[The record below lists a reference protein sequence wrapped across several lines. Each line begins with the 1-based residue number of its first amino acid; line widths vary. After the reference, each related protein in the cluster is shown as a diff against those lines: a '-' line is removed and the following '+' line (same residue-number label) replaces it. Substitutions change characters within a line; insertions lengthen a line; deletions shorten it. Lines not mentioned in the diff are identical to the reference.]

1 MTEPL
6 PFEDDQNAPAPF
18 GGSVV
23 QAAQVSG
30 NRPERVEWFR
40 TLGLGLFI
48 HWSVD
53 SQLGMVISHS
63 LVGASDDYV
72 RRYFEELPKTFCP
85 EHFAPDEWARLAK
98 VCGFRYM
105 VFTTKHHNGFCM
117 FETATTDFGVM
128 HTPYQ
133 QDITRQV
140 VEAFRKQGI
149 AIGFYFSPDDFSV
162 LRRQG
167 IEIARGRQE
176 VDPLHNP
183 DLMALNRAQ
192 LRELLTHYGPVDLLF
207 FDGQAEGLK
216 QLAWE
221 LQPDVV
227 VTRGDMATPEQRL
240 PDRALPGPWES
251 CITMGTAWQYQP
263 TNETY
268 KSGRDLILLLAE
280 ARAKGGN
287 LLLNVGPKPDGMLP
301 EEQVSRLMELG
312 LWNFVNAEAVF
323 GTEACALTREPGAWY
338 TCRSDT
344 VYAILSDIDWTGAE
358 DTTGH
363 NFARGQRTYG
373 KRAAVTLRHVRTG
386 PESVV
391 SVLGQSGRHL
401 EYNDAADPAP
411 RWQQDDAGLHVSI
424 MSSQR
429 IYDAWGWNNPV
440 VLKITQA
447 SVPVAGPQV

>member
-1 MTEPL
+1 MTA

-30 NRPERVEWFR
+30 NRPDRVAWFK

-63 LVGASDDYV
+63 LVGASADYV
-72 RRYFEELPKTFCP
+72 RRYFDELPGTFCP
-85 EHFAPDEWARLAK
+85 ERFAPDEWARLAK
-98 VCGFRYM
+98 VCGFRYV

-117 FETATTDFGVM
+117 FATSTTDYDVM
-128 HTPYQ
+128 HTPYGR
-133 QDITRQV
+133 DITQQV
-140 VEAFRKQGI
+140 VAAFRKQGL

-162 LRRQG
+162 LHRQG

-287 LLLNVGPKPDGMLP
+287 LLLNVGPKPDGALP
-301 EEQVSRLMELG
+301 EEQIGRLMELG
-312 LWNFVNAEAVF
+312 LWNFINAEAVF
-323 GTEACALTREPGAWY
+323 GVEPCALVREPGAWY
-338 TCRSDT
+338 TRSGDT
-344 VYAILSDIDWTGAE
+344 VYAILTDIDWAQAE

-363 NFARGQRTYG
+363 SFAAGPRTYG
-373 KRAAVTLRHVRTG
+373 KRAAVTLRHVRIG
-386 PESVV
+386 PDTVV

-411 RWQQDDAGLHVSI
+411 RWRQDEAGLHVSL

-440 VLKITQA
+440 VLKITRA
-447 SVPVAGPQV
+447 SVQ